1 MRRYPDFV
9 KAPTFF
15 LSSTIYDFKDLRSA
29 LKYYLEAQGCLVLA
43 SEFND
48 FQKPLDL
55 HSYEACLKAIE
66 QADYF
71 VLLIGSRVG
80 GWYQPKNRVS
90 ITQQEYRRAYELQ
103 KAGRL
108 KIITFVRAEVWQLR
122 EERKELASYL
132 SSTTLSEDEQ
142 KRLLAYPSKF
152 AEDAD
157 FLSAFITEVS
167 RNKDTAKALLTGSP
181 LVPGNWIHPFRDFS
195 EIISAIRAQ
204 VFSGLPVE
212 EAAMRA
218 MLVSEIR
225 AIVREC
231 IPKNKEKL
239 YPPKPFLERFCL
251 KNPITVAA
259 RERGEMEVDS
269 SSWSSLVWLGVH
281 LLAKVLHA
289 VIIEAA
295 ITSPTFLEFDLERNA
310 YKESA
315 LYRALYRLRDEIR
328 CFNESNN
335 SNSLNVIFEYSKANR
350 RDSEATSLVIET
362 PKLAMLIFLFSRWV
376 NILDLSGAIHAH
388 LSDGGEFVM
397 PALLPH
403 ATVVGLQEEID
414 AESPTTEETLA
425 FLKGEHT
432 HVRKP

>member
-15 LSSTIYDFKDLRSA
+15 LSSTIYDFRDLRSA

-66 QADYF
+66 QSDYF
-71 VLLIGSRVG
+71 VLLIGARVG
-80 GWYQPKNRVS
+80 GWYQPNDRVS

-122 EERKELASYL
+122 EERKELTSYL
-132 SSTTLSEDEQ
+132 SSTTFSEDEK

-181 LVPGNWIHPFRDFS
+181 LVSGNWIHPFRDFS
-195 EIISAIRAQ
+195 EIISPIRAQ

-218 MLVSEIR
+218 R
-225 AIVREC
+225 REASR
-231 IPKNKEKL
+231 L
-239 YPPKPFLERFCL
+239 
-251 KNPITVAA
+251 
-259 RERGEMEVDS
+259 
-269 SSWSSLVWLGVH
+269 SL
-281 LLAKVLHA
+281 
-289 VIIEAA
+289 
-295 ITSPTFLEFDLERNA
+295 
-310 YKESA
+310 
-315 LYRALYRLRDEIR
+315 
-328 CFNESNN
+328 
-335 SNSLNVIFEYSKANR
+335 
-350 RDSEATSLVIET
+350 
-362 PKLAMLIFLFSRWV
+362 
-376 NILDLSGAIHAH
+376 
-388 LSDGGEFVM
+388 
-397 PALLPH
+397 
-403 ATVVGLQEEID
+403 
-414 AESPTTEETLA
+414 
-425 FLKGEHT
+425 
-432 HVRKP
+432 